1 MVAERASMFCPLWDS
16 GTLLLPRVG
25 ARRASVMGD
34 VQAAFLLL
42 RLLPPPAPGTLRLT
56 RHDGT
61 GARRAADRQ
70 KAALMQRV
78 AWHVVGAHEFAGAF
92 ARPVEQRID
101 LEQTALLIEQS
112 RQYPR
117 AIGGLVGAQPGDPGS
132 AAIERPRQWRDLAN
146 RTTVEAGR
154 DGGSEPVDALSS
166 NQGFDGAVFGREG
179 QDADA
184 VATFGLG
191 PDIIGLRKKPA
202 GVERRDVDRQR
213 LREDRVRDG
222 LILKSKTCR
231 EHHAAGNLA
240 ADRRQALKQI
250 ERGKALYKLPG
261 SRRQNFPICGPN
273 ATDISIVAVVGLR
286 RACGARMRDF
296 RHGNH
301 HQPIKPSIKPVRMK
315 F

>member
-132 AAIERPRQWRDLAN
+132 AAIERPRQRRDLAN

-202 GVERRDVDRQR
+202 GIERRDVDRQR

-231 EHHAAGNLA
+231 EHQAAGDFA
-240 ADRRQALKQI
+240 ADRRQALKQV
-250 ERGKALYKLPG
+250 EGGKAFYKTAGDGCENFAIHGLCSMDASICAAAGLP
-261 SRRQNFPICGPN
+261 RP
-273 ATDISIVAVVGLR
+273 R
-286 RACGARMRDF
+286 RAGMCKFKHR
-296 RHGNH
+296 NLH
-301 HQPIKPSIKPVRMK
+301 HP
-315 F
+315 